1 MQHHNILK
9 TIVLAAALTASTMA
23 MAQQGTAPR
32 EQRMDEAL
40 QNYRNMHGT
49 PAQGAQAPVGDPRN
63 PNPGPAARAE
73 DSIKRGA
80 QRAGHAVKDGAER
93 TGSAIKH
100 GAERAGHA
108 VGTGVEKTGA
118 AIRRGGEKIKDKVE
132 N

>member
-1 MQHHNILK
+1 MRHTHSFKLM
-9 TIVLAAALTASTMA
+9 VLAAALTAGSFA
-23 MAQQGTAPR
+23 MAQEGTAPR
-32 EQRMDEAL
+32 AQRMDEAL
-40 QNYRNMHGT
+40 QNYRAKQGT
-49 PAQGAQAPVGDPRN
+49 QGMQGTQGTQAPGMRAPVGDPRN

-80 QRAGHAVKDGAER
+80 RSAGHAVKD
-93 TGSAIKH
+93 

-118 AIRRGGEKIKDKVE
+118 AIRRTGEKIKDKVE